1 MGRTRVHK
9 YDTKNIKHIKYH
21 AILYKSN
28 IDIYT
33 SSNVVSVR
41 QKYLIVNAEWL
52 MWELKKNLKSQ
63 TELNLHGYDSIPFLT
78 IVIIY

>member
-21 AILYKSN
+21 VILYKSN
-28 IDIYT
+28 IDIFT

-41 QKYLIVNAEWL
+41 QKYLIVNAEGL
-52 MWELKKNLKSQ
+52 M
-63 TELNLHGYDSIPFLT
+63 
-78 IVIIY
+78 